1 MGSFCVLFR
10 PADRSMSCHKLSC
23 LYSSIELAI
32 LAALDLKRL
41 RAEPIAIRG
50 SDGTVVDNEKLD
62 RFLATVGR
70 EVETRR
76 ARLPAKKTGS
86 GFSEAF
92 RRARRTALIQSSA

>member
-10 PADRSMSCHKLSC
+10 PADGSMSYQKLSGF
-23 LYSSIELAI
+23 YDSIELAI
-32 LAALDLKRL
+32 LAAPDLKRL

-50 SDGTVVDNEKLD
+50 SDGTVVENEKLH
-62 RFLATVGR
+62 RLLATVGR

-76 ARLPAKKTGS
+76 AHLPAKKTGS

-92 RRARRTALIQSSA
+92 QRARKTALIQSSA